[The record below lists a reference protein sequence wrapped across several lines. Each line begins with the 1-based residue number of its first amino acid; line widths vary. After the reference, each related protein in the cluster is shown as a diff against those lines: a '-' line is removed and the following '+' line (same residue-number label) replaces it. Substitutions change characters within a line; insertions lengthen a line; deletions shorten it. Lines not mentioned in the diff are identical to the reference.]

1 VTHSGGPGTSPGPPE
16 LLRILA
22 RVECRSESKGEE
34 RPVAVWI
41 GGCRVVVV
49 RIISD
54 AVLGPAEAGLPV
66 RRQVDVDTEDG
77 QSFRLDRELPHG
89 EWRVFIIG

>member
-1 VTHSGGPGTSPGPPE
+1 
-16 LLRILA
+16 
-22 RVECRSESKGEE
+22 
-34 RPVAVWI
+34 
-41 GGCRVVVV
+41 VVV